1 MGLRPQSTFSQLDEL
16 ENPGSAAQ
24 AQNGWTA
31 EGIFGRVTMAPS
43 LRGPIPV
50 SFLKYAEAA
59 HVVSYVNQLWM
70 KLLVKPSG
78 WDECLAFMNEA
89 LGKQRSH

>member
-1 MGLRPQSTFSQLDEL
+1 L
-16 ENPGSAAQ
+16 EYACSAAQ
-24 AQNGWTA
+24 AQNRWTA
-31 EGIFGRVTMAPS
+31 EAIFGRVTMAPS

-59 HVVSYVNQLWM
+59 HVVSYLNQLWM

-78 WDECLAFMNEA
+78 WDECSAFMNEA
-89 LGKQRSH
+89 FGEQ